1 MTRVDN
7 RPNQMKLNL
16 AHPERKTRLSIS
28 IGTGTRWRQCAAA
41 AILVAQTGAGLVA
54 LAQQAPAQGPAAP
67 ASANPVFVIRGFNV
81 TGENPLPEGDTSKV
95 LAPFLRTDATLET
108 LQKATQ
114 ALEAALKDKGFALHR
129 VVLPPQEIGAT
140 VTLNI
145 VKFVIGK
152 VTVEGLDRYTEA
164 NIRTSLPELK
174 EGAAPNFRT
183 LAVETAIANES
194 QGKQVQVALKEAEE
208 ADHIDARVTVKESK
222 PWNFS
227 ASLNNSGSNSTGNDR
242 FTLAGSHANLFGLD
256 HSFTGAYTT
265 SLERMSDVKQVGL
278 NYRVPMYRWGGVL
291 GLSFTRSDVVGN
303 FGAFTS
309 TGAGQTLGVNY
320 NHYLPPDGGYR
331 SYFSIGLDDKLFN
344 ATQINGVAVQTARR
358 SRPLTLGYNARVES
372 DTAVWGYST
381 DLAFNLGGGDD
392 NNLTSYLTEDARIT
406 RSGWRALRGSGNYLT
421 SFAGG
426 WLWGVRGMFQYS
438 PDALIS
444 GEQFGLGGASSV
456 RGTGERPLAGDS
468 GLFTSVEIST
478 QELMPGL
485 RLLGFVDAGWLAN
498 NNPNGNPKPA
508 SDSLSSVGLG
518 LRYNSGS
525 GYALSVDYGRIVG
538 GSLLPFV
545 PNSGIPQSGDQK
557 FHINFTA
564 RF

>member
-1 MTRVDN
+1 MMFN
-7 RPNQMKLNL
+7 IKLVG
-16 AHPERKTRLSIS
+16 RKTPVPAPCRA
-28 IGTGTRWRQCAAA
+28 GAAA
-41 AILVAQTGAGLVA
+41 LLVAIMGAGASA
-54 LAQQAPAQGPAAP
+54 LAQQPAANPVPGVAAP
-67 ASANPVFVIRGFNV
+67 ASSNPVFTIRGFNV
-81 TGENPLPEGDTSKV
+81 TGENPLPDGDTTKV
-95 LAPFLRTDATLET
+95 LAPYLRSDATLET

-114 ALEAALKDKGFALHR
+114 ALEAALKERGFSLHR
-129 VVLPPQEIGAT
+129 VVLPPQEIGGN

-152 VTVEGLDRYTEA
+152 VTVEGLDQYTEA
-164 NIRTSLPELK
+164 NIRASLPELK
-174 EGAAPNFRT
+174 EGTAPNFRT

-194 QGKQVQVALKEAEE
+194 QGKQVQIALKEAEE
-208 ADHIDARVTVKESK
+208 ADHIDARVVVKESK

-227 ASLNNSGSNSTGNDR
+227 VNLSNAGSNATGNDR
-242 FTLAGSHANLFGLD
+242 FTLAGSHSNLFGLD

-265 SLERMSDVKQVGL
+265 SLERPSDVKQLGL
-278 NYRVPMYRWGGVL
+278 NYRVPLYRLGGVL
-291 GLSFTRSDVVGN
+291 GVSYTRSDVVGN

-309 TGAGQTLGVNY
+309 TGAGHTFGVNY

-331 SYFSIGLDDKLFN
+331 SYVVVSLDDKLFN
-344 ATQINGVAVQTARR
+344 ATQINGVAVQSARR

-392 NNLTSYLTEDARIT
+392 NSLAAYVSEDARIT
-406 RSGWRALRGSGNYLT
+406 TNSWRALRASGNYLT

-426 WLWGVRGMFQYS
+426 WLWGVRGQLQYS

-444 GEQFGLGGASSV
+444 GEQFGLGGSSSV
-456 RGTGERPLAGDS
+456 RGTSERPLAGDS
-468 GLFTSVEIST
+468 GLFASAEIST
-478 QELMPGL
+478 REIMPGL

-518 LRYNSGS
+518 LRYSS
-525 GYALSVDYGRIVG
+525 PAGYVFSADYGRIVG
-538 GSLLPFV
+538 GSQLPFV

>member
-16 AHPERKTRLSIS
+16 AHPERKWRLSIS
-28 IGTGTRWRQCAAA
+28 IGTGTRWRQCAVA

-81 TGENPLPEGDTSKV
+81 TGENPLPEGDTSKA

-222 PWNFS
+222 P
-227 ASLNNSGSNSTGNDR
+227 
-242 FTLAGSHANLFGLD
+242 
-256 HSFTGAYTT
+256 
-265 SLERMSDVKQVGL
+265 
-278 NYRVPMYRWGGVL
+278 
-291 GLSFTRSDVVGN
+291 
-303 FGAFTS
+303 
-309 TGAGQTLGVNY
+309 
-320 NHYLPPDGGYR
+320 
-331 SYFSIGLDDKLFN
+331 
-344 ATQINGVAVQTARR
+344 
-358 SRPLTLGYNARVES
+358 
-372 DTAVWGYST
+372 
-381 DLAFNLGGGDD
+381 
-392 NNLTSYLTEDARIT
+392 
-406 RSGWRALRGSGNYLT
+406 
-421 SFAGG
+421 
-426 WLWGVRGMFQYS
+426 
-438 PDALIS
+438 
-444 GEQFGLGGASSV
+444 
-456 RGTGERPLAGDS
+456 
-468 GLFTSVEIST
+468 
-478 QELMPGL
+478 
-485 RLLGFVDAGWLAN
+485 
-498 NNPNGNPKPA
+498 
-508 SDSLSSVGLG
+508 
-518 LRYNSGS
+518 
-525 GYALSVDYGRIVG
+525 
-538 GSLLPFV
+538 
-545 PNSGIPQSGDQK
+545 
-557 FHINFTA
+557 
-564 RF
+564 